1 MMNRS
6 ERQSFLGEDS
16 DTILSALRVA
26 IVGLG
31 GGGSHIVQQLAHIG
45 VGHFLIM
52 DHDQIEASNLNRLV
66 GGTAADV
73 RRSEWKAAIAAR
85 VIRRVNPRAKT
96 IAECTRW
103 EERAELLRSCD
114 IIFGCID
121 SFSGRAELET
131 VARRYLIPYIDIGMD
146 VHEQGARFSITGQ
159 VALSMPGYACLRC
172 MNIIRPELLAEEAR
186 KYGASGGKPQVVW
199 PNGVLASL
207 AVGVMMQL
215 VTPWHDE
222 HQPVHLL
229 EYDGNVPEIHPASST
244 GFLTAVDCSHYGSA
258 ADLGNPWYGRL
269 VHR

>member
-1 MMNRS
+1 MTNRS

-31 GGGSHIVQQLAHIG
+31 GGGSQVVQQLAHIG
-45 VGHFLIM
+45 IGHFLIM
-52 DHDQIEASNLNRLV
+52 DHDRIEESNLNRLV

-73 RRSEWKAAIAAR
+73 RRSEWKATIATR
-85 VIRRVNPRAKT
+85 VIRRVNPRSK
-96 IAECTRW
+96 IIVERTRW
-103 EERAELLRSCD
+103 QENAELLRSCD

-146 VHEQGARFSITGQ
+146 VHEQGTRFSISGQ
-159 VALSMPGYACLRC
+159 VALSMPGYACLKC

-215 VTPWHDE
+215 VTPWHDA
-222 HQPVHLL
+222 HKPVYLL
-229 EYDGNVPEIHPASST
+229 EYDGNVPEVRPASST
-244 GFLTAVDCSHYGSA
+244 GFLTGIDCPHFSRPG
-258 ADLGNPWYGRL
+258 DLGDPWYGRSQ
-269 VHR
+269 